1 MFFEWSRFWD
11 LSPSD
16 SLILAGHRMSHHKR
30 HISTI
35 GYTVPFTLVHAG
47 KYRTE
52 DKSKMQR
59 IRKLNT
65 TRESKQCKTQQNPGL
80 VAFYDTRP
88 GNEVGLFY
96 NAPESWAHT
105 GPAACQHSTQLQTDI
120 PTTNFCHFYYPW
132 ITSRHVSVESFMK
145 LAWKRHQLIF
155 IGHNRFINYWQWW
168 LCHNQLFT
176 IFTQVC

>member
-16 SLILAGHRMSHHKR
+16 SLILAGHRMSHHTR

-65 TRESKQCKTQQNPGL
+65 TQKKQTTQNTAKPWFSRLLWHSARKQGGL
-80 VAFYDTRP
+80 I
-88 GNEVGLFY
+88 LQC
-96 NAPESWAHT
+96 SWVLSPH
-105 GPAACQHSTQLQTDI
+105 GACCMSAVYSATDI

-132 ITSRHVSVESFMK
+132 ITSHHVSVESFMK

-155 IGHNRFINYWQWW
+155 IGH
-168 LCHNQLFT
+168 
-176 IFTQVC
+176 